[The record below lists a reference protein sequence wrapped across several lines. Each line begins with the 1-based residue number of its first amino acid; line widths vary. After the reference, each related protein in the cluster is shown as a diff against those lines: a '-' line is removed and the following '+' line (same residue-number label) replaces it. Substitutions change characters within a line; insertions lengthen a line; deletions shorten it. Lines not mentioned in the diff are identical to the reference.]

1 MTLGDGYRSFLVHL
15 ARDASAASGCRG
27 VVTAGD
33 AQFVFWSAKQL
44 IEILTLP
51 IVDDIPNV
59 DGVKPALPTMT

>member
-1 MTLGDGYRSFLVHL
+1 
-15 ARDASAASGCRG
+15 
-27 VVTAGD
+27 VTAGD

-59 DGVKPALPTMT
+59 DGVKPALPTIA